1 MTQFVHQQSPR
12 IEGTIRKCKR
22 ECNNTLGKSGHQ
34 LTMGEV
40 EKAKEWYDK
49 AF

>member
-1 MTQFVHQQSPR
+1 MHWENR
-12 IEGTIRKCKR
+12 
-22 ECNNTLGKSGHQ
+22 GHQ

-49 AF
+49 AFLKEASAND